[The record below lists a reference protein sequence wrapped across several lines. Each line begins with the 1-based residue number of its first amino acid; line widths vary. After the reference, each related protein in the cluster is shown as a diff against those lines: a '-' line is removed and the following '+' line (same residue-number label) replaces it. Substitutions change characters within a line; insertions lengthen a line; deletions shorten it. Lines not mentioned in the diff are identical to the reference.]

1 MSNQP
6 LPSFQPLPSLQP
18 LPSFQSMVDTFKQ
31 MKASFGLHY
40 PSKHSVL
47 QALSAA
53 LEKCDSKD
61 LRIIAFQLDI
71 DHKQMSDI
79 KLRLEI
85 QKQIFYKLYNASI
98 HAWNVTVTSGVTV
111 IIILLIQKLIKYTTL
126 DGSLLSP
133 LNNLLSVAYM
143 TIGSVALAGVFF
155 RWLQSK
161 NLRNKVLRL
170 LERIKSGTLRQGHSQ
185 KPHQPIDNN
194 IKIEKRLSMKR
205 SLSKRSPAKRLSMK
219 RSLSKRSPAKRLSMK
234 RSLSKRSPAKRFS
247 LKPLSQKRS
256 SPKPSSSKRPL
267 AKPLSSKR
275 SSAKPSSSKRS

>member
-1 MSNQP
+1 MQTQP
-6 LPSFQPLPSLQP
+6 V
-18 LPSFQSMVDTFKQ
+18 PSFQSIVNTFKQ
-31 MKASFGLHY
+31 FKASLGLHY

-71 DHKQMSDI
+71 DHKQMSDV

-85 QKQIFYKLYNASI
+85 QKQVFYKLYNASI

-126 DGSLLSP
+126 ESGLLSP
-133 LNNLLSVAYM
+133 LHNLLSVAYM

-161 NLRNKVLRL
+161 NLRDKVLKL
-170 LERIKSGTLRQGHSQ
+170 LDRIKSGTLRQGHSQ
-185 KPHQPIDNN
+185 KPHQPNDNN
-194 IKIEKRLSMKR
+194 VKIEKRTSARRSSAKRTSARRSSAKRTSAKR
-205 SLSKRSPAKRLSMK
+205 SSAKRTSTKRTSTKRTSTKRTSLKPLSQK
-219 RSLSKRSPAKRLSMK
+219 RTSTKRT
-234 RSLSKRSPAKRFS
+234 S

-256 SPKPSSSKRPL
+256 SLKPLHPKRP
-267 AKPLSSKR
+267 
-275 SSAKPSSSKRS
+275 SAKPSSSKRA